1 MTAHSCAIKNVL
13 SNCQIW
19 IPASIDLLEENP
31 KVYVLLSCQPVIIKL
46 VYLIQK
52 ESQSQVWTK
61 KTKFGKIYKLTANST
76 TINNV
81 VW

>member
-1 MTAHSCAIKNVL
+1 MTVHLCAIKNVR
-13 SNCQIW
+13 SSSQIW

-31 KVYVLLSCQPVIIKL
+31 RVYALTTRQPVIIKL
-46 VYLIQK
+46 VWLILIK
-52 ESQSQVWTK
+52 SQSQVWTK